1 MPPCRVRPCM
11 AGQRQRPCAPLVC
24 LARPACEG
32 MAAVFGYA
40 HGEKAVQTGFSR
52 VCIALFLSGFL
63 RHLI

>member
-1 MPPCRVRPCM
+1 M

-52 VCIALFLSGFL
+52 VCTALFLSGFL